1 MVFSTWLVAMHCQRA
16 ETFTFHYNF
25 LFSSYNR
32 HLLSL
37 FMKIANLQMLLRYL
51 LSTSS
56 WQCDGT
62 DFLTTVWKIL
72 PMSKKKKLYF
82 IFSSIVVLISC
93 ACTKTSPDFRVVHV
107 PPLKALT
114 IQISMMKGDFSAGG
128 AYWAALLQSC
138 QWLCSN
144 LSSLSLIIASLIL

>member
-1 MVFSTWLVAMHCQRA
+1 MRCQRA

-37 FMKIANLQMLLRYL
+37 FMKIANLQMLLRYFQQAPDNAMARISNL
-51 LSTSS
+51 LYERYFPC
-56 WQCDGT
+56 Q
-62 DFLTTVWKIL
+62 KIFI
-72 PMSKKKKLYF
+72 LYF
-82 IFSSIVVLISC
+82 FLHSSGHFMCMYQDFSWLSRCPRPTFKGLDNS
-93 ACTKTSPDFRVVHV
+93 DFNDE
-107 PPLKALT
+107 
-114 IQISMMKGDFSAGG
+114 GDFNAGG

-138 QWLCSN
+138 QWFCSN